1 MCNLKKGFDIWSL
14 TIYINTQMPGYKS
27 ARFIEKALPIVCM
40 VCMHA
45 AYYNESF
52 ATKKYIIVLA
62 QYMAVL
68 K

>member
-1 MCNLKKGFDIWSL
+1 
-14 TIYINTQMPGYKS
+14 MPGYKS

-45 AYYNESF
+45 AYNESF

-62 QYMAVL
+62 QYMAVS